1 MWLAELLI
9 NINSDAGIQDD
20 RAGKK
25 QWFRTVK
32 TSFGKFYLYVPL
44 KTRIFR
50 GSLINQS
57 YESRA
62 VSYVFEIHGTKSGA
76 LHALNKLY
84 LFWVANRSPGNK
96 HYPLFYTYFM

>member
-9 NINSDAGIQDD
+9 NIKSDAGSQGD

-25 QWFRTVK
+25 KNDLEAK
-32 TSFGKFYLYVPL
+32 TSFGKFYLYVPS

-84 LFWVANRSPGNK
+84 LF
-96 HYPLFYTYFM
+96 